1 MIRYEIIEKGKIPE
15 EMALIGRWNTAGGKH
30 LQVLVCKKNA
40 GPESIKE
47 ALKENPRFMDELA
60 FLEVEGE
67 NLVIHTSQ
75 TRRGIWIGNNG
86 WRIKGLQLVL
96 GKGRVEFRD
105 LFSISDGKWTVIETS
120 VGFLNTYNFG
130 PGTSL
135 CRELCDLMEPY
146 KVGHTEVGVG
156 DQRVGKTSYRTEV
169 KEVIEKFVTDNKSQI
184 VKALI
189 QEKIEAWFFN
199 PLYVWGGTVK
209 GDWEY
214 TAQYC
219 SNDQRMK
226 LENVRDILRFMTEIK
241 RKLIEEKEEAG
252 QPFSFDSPPLVEML
266 AGLISEVVTGIPETL
281 EELNSQ
287 LINFG
292 IDIEKTIQNCR
303 ECYDSESK
311 KYVEVP
317 KIE

>member
-1 MIRYEIIEKGKIPE
+1 MSEYKIMKEGRIPE
-15 EMALIGRWNTAGGKH
+15 DMVIIGRWNTAGGKH
-30 LQVLVCKKNA
+30 LQVLVCKKNT

-47 ALKENPRFMDELA
+47 AFKENPRFMDELS
-60 FLEVEGE
+60 FLEVQGE
-67 NLVIHTSQ
+67 NLVICTSQ
-75 TRRGIWIGNNG
+75 ARRGIWIGNNG
-86 WRIKGLQLVL
+86 WRIKGLKSVL

-120 VGFLNTYNFG
+120 VGFLNTCNFG

-135 CRELCDLMEPY
+135 CCELCDLMEPY
-146 KVGHTEVGVG
+146 KAGHTEIGAG

-169 KEVIEKFVTDNKSQI
+169 KEVIEKFVTDNRSQI

-199 PLYVWGGTVK
+199 PLYAWEGTIK

-214 TAQYC
+214 TVQYC
-219 SNDQRMK
+219 SNVQIMK
-226 LENVRDILRFMTEIK
+226 LENIRDVLRFMTEIK
-241 RKLIEEKEEAG
+241 RNLIEEKEETG
-252 QPFSFDSPPLVEML
+252 QPFSFVSPPLVEML
-266 AGLISEVVTGIPETL
+266 TGLVSEVVTGIPETL

-287 LINFG
+287 LVDFSV
-292 IDIEKTIQNCR
+292 DIGKTIQNCR

-317 KIE
+317 KIG